1 MMHDFDP
8 EVSFTQDPLLAS
20 IRREFC
26 DGLATR
32 IETLRSALIDLDAG
46 YSIDLAQRF
55 FRAAHS
61 LRGTAP
67 SFGANEVAEHAA
79 ILAEAGRAWVS
90 IGHISTKQLRAA
102 WREVEHLSAAA
113 ERFKA
118 AVAGREG

>member
-1 MMHDFDP
+1 MHDFDP
-8 EVSFTQDPLLAS
+8 DLSFTEDPLLAS

-32 IETLRSALIDLDAG
+32 IETLRSAVIDLDAG
-46 YSIDLAQRF
+46 YSVELADKF

-61 LRGTAP
+61 LKGTAP
-67 SFGANEVAEHAA
+67 SFGAHELAEHAA

-90 IGHISTKQLRAA
+90 MGHTSTKQLRAA

-113 ERFKA
+113 ERFKT
-118 AVAGREG
+118 AVASREG